1 MEPVKKRAISYW
13 SRRAE
18 QFAGLRRRE
27 LTGIKGHLWNL
38 EMERYLPQDGML
50 NILDIG
56 TGTGFLA
63 VLLAAKGHQVTG
75 IDLTPEMIAEAR
87 RTASRLELSVDFLV
101 MDAEEPDFAPQ
112 SFDAIVTRNLT
123 WTLPHLATAY
133 SRWHSLLRPGG
144 ILLNFDA
151 DYCREKQPDIL
162 PPLHAHRDVSSDL
175 MLEYERIKDCLRPT
189 QQPRPQWDIKLLL
202 RAGFRSIQ
210 VDTGMWKRLYHDVD
224 EFFNPTPMF
233 TIFAAA

>member
-1 MEPVKKRAISYW
+1 MEPVKKWAVNYW
-13 SRRAE
+13 SRRTE
-18 QFAGLRRRE
+18 QFADLRRRE
-27 LTGIKGHLWNL
+27 LTGIKGRLWSL
-38 EMERYLPQDGML
+38 EMERYLPRDGIL

-63 VLLAAKGHQVTG
+63 ILLAAKGHQVTG
-75 IDLTPEMIAEAR
+75 IDLTPEMIEEAR
-87 RTASRLELSVDFLV
+87 RTVSRLELAVDFLV

-123 WTLPHLATAY
+123 WTLPHLETAY

-162 PPLHAHRDVSSDL
+162 PPCHAHRDVSSDL
-175 MLEYERIKDCLRPT
+175 MLEYERIKDCLRPA
-189 QQPRPQWDIKLLL
+189 QQPRPQWDTKLLL
-202 RAGFRSIQ
+202 RAGFCSIR
-210 VDTGMWKRLYHDVD
+210 VDTRMWKRLYREVD

-233 TIFAAA
+233 TISAIA